1 MNKIFPLYVH
11 IPFCDHICSYCDF
24 YKMIAK
30 EEVIKKYISYLE
42 KELILKEKYLNDV
55 NVIYIGG
62 GTPSS
67 IGIKNLKT
75 IFDILKKHIKNE
87 IIEFSIEC
95 NPKDITDELILLFK
109 KYNINRVSLGIQSLN
124 NDKLKLMRRNHNKK
138 DVIRCLKLF
147 KLYNF
152 KNFNIDL
159 IYGFPNDDFKKIKY
173 DIKKISK
180 YKPTHFSCY
189 SLILE
194 PKTILYKLYNENKFE
209 LFNDDEEATL
219 YYQIQKYL
227 NKLGYTQYEISNFSK
242 PNYECVYNLN
252 TWNNLN
258 FLGIGASASYY
269 INNKRYTNVKNLN
282 KYFES
287 IDKKEV
293 ALDEEEVID
302 FETNI
307 NEEIIL
313 GLRKINGI
321 NVSSFNKKF
330 NVNIFDYYKNINFLL
345 ENNLLEFKNNQLKTN
360 YLYFFNNFIYS
371 WYYIW
376 SVIK

>member
-30 EEVIKKYISYLE
+30 EEVIKKYISYLD

-258 FLGIGASASYY
+258 YLGIGASASYY

-345 ENNLLEFKNNQLKTN
+345 ENNLLEFKNNQLKIKDN
-360 YLYFFNNFIYS
+360 KLYISNSIINKI
-371 WYYIW
+371 IG
-376 SVIK
+376 

>member
-75 IFDILKKHIKNE
+75 IFDTLKKHIKNE

-124 NDKLKLMRRNHNKK
+124 NDKLKQMRRNHNKK

-152 KNFNIDL
+152 NNFNIDL

-258 FLGIGASASYY
+258 YLGIGASASYY

-345 ENNLLEFKNNQLKTN
+345 ENNLLEFKNNQLKIKDN
-360 YLYFFNNFIYS
+360 KLYISNSIINKI
-371 WYYIW
+371 IG
-376 SVIK
+376 

>member
-1 MNKIFPLYVH
+1 MNKIFPLYIH

-67 IGIKNLKT
+67 IGIRNLKT
-75 IFDILKKHIKNE
+75 IFDTLKKHIKNE

-258 FLGIGASASYY
+258 YLGIGASASYY

-330 NVNIFDYYKNINFLL
+330 NVNIFDYYKNIKFLL
-345 ENNLLEFKNNQLKTN
+345 ENNLLEFKNNQLKIKDN
-360 YLYFFNNFIYS
+360 KLYISNSIINKI
-371 WYYIW
+371 IG
-376 SVIK
+376 

>member
-345 ENNLLEFKNNQLKTN
+345 ENNLLEFKNNQLKIKET
-360 YLYFFNNFIYS
+360 
-371 WYYIW
+371 YINMF
-376 SVIK
+376 